1 MRLGIKSKWA
11 LFSFFAVAFAVV
23 PASAYT
29 LYSVNSEMRDSAQR
43 AAENVGAQL
52 AAFSTEALVAEDD
65 LALDRGVQ
73 TTLARGGVHYAVVY
87 AADGTVQAARSVETD
102 GPIHLLE
109 KIEALVGKN
118 DAAAAR
124 ALGVDE
130 PSIVHMEVPISV
142 KTGGA
147 SDTVLGGVRVGY
159 SFADREAQIRRFTMI
174 LTGANVAGLLLGMFV
189 GMQFAKKVA
198 RPIVRLQELASTVAK
213 GNFEVSAPI
222 DSNDELGALAQ
233 SFNAM
238 TAFLRKGKF
247 MRHAFE
253 RYVSAELAD
262 RIEKDPRALELKP
275 GERREVTI
283 LFLDVRGFT
292 KRAEK
297 MSAEDVVKFLVA
309 LFDRVSEPVFKAEGM
324 IDKFIGDAMLS
335 VFGFPIAHEDDPFR
349 AVVSAVRIQED
360 IRNYNRERMAWGLEP
375 VGVGIGINTGTVV
388 AGNIGCQRKLEYT
401 VIGDA
406 VNVAARL
413 VALAQPGQ
421 VLVSGSTYEKIQT
434 ALDAKF
440 LGMQQVK
447 GREQPVAVY
456 EVNGL
461 VYGKVQSKPA
471 TPAA

>member
-1 MRLGIKSKWA
+1 MRLGIQTKWA
-11 LFSFFAVAFAVV
+11 LFNLMAVGLALG
-23 PASAYT
+23 PASFITITQIRSHLEKAARSSAENIAAVLAGAIGEQLFAGDDLT
-29 LYSVNSEMRDSAQR
+29 LQQHVDNIQKNQGEAIRYALILNKEGRVVALHPFQTEVANTRIPEEVRSDAAALATKLAVPTEDLMPVRRDVFFLLGGKNENVGSVLLGYSTAPQR
-43 AAENVGAQL
+43 AAIQDFTNL
-52 AAFSTEALVAEDD
+52 LTAFS
-65 LALDRGVQ
+65 
-73 TTLARGGVHYAVVY
+73 
-87 AADGTVQAARSVETD
+87 
-102 GPIHLLE
+102 
-109 KIEALVGKN
+109 
-118 DAAAAR
+118 
-124 ALGVDE
+124 
-130 PSIVHMEVPISV
+130 
-142 KTGGA
+142 
-147 SDTVLGGVRVGY
+147 LGGLLIGV
-159 SFADREAQIRRFTMI
+159 
-174 LTGANVAGLLLGMFV
+174 VAGIL
-189 GMQFAKKVA
+189 FARRVA
-198 RPIVRLQELASTVAK
+198 KPVLKLSELAGTVAK
-213 GNFEVSAPI
+213 GKFDVDAPVT
-222 DSNDELGALAQ
+222 SRDELGELAR
-233 SFNAM
+233 SFNSM
-238 TAFLRKGKF
+238 TAFLRKGQF

-253 RYVSAELAD
+253 RYVSADLAD
-262 RIEKDPRALELKP
+262 RLEKDPKALDLKP
-275 GERREVTI
+275 GERKEVTI

-349 AVVSAVRIQED
+349 AVVAAVRIQED
-360 IRNYNRERMAWGLEP
+360 IRAYNRERVAWGLEP
-375 VGVGIGINTGTVV
+375 VGVGVGINTGIVV

-421 VLVSGSTYEKIQT
+421 ILVSGSTYERIQT

-461 VYGKVQSKPA
+461 VYGKPQTSAKPIP
-471 TPAA
+471 PAA